1 MSKKLTYE
9 YVKEQIE
16 KEDYQLLSDCYKNN
30 QTKLNIKFP
39 EGHEYKVTCNRI
51 QRCLLALFKKCKE
64 KGIGLMIID
73 EEIYN
78 FNKEKCLDKI
88 REFAKDIS

>member
-1 MSKKLTYE
+1 
-9 YVKEQIE
+9 V
-16 KEDYQLLSDCYKNN
+16 
-30 QTKLNIKFP
+30 
-39 EGHEYKVTCNRI
+39 
-51 QRCLLALFKKCKE
+51 ALFKKCKE

-88 REFAKDIS
+88 REFVKEKF